1 MAEYITVF
9 NTKSLYGV
17 EQSGGIYYLKVILD
31 DSHSFVK
38 ERLELLEQKECE
50 RIMKAD
56 RFDELP
62 IMSNM
67 RKMDNGTVIL
77 RIRIIVMRGRKIYKM
92 KYDRNVHKEDYLT
105 GVDELNIDSK
115 IDVKFKIGTGY
126 IFMANG
132 KAHFGLNIYL
142 DEVMLY

>member
-1 MAEYITVF
+1 MTEYITVF

-38 ERLELLEQKECE
+38 ERLEFLEQKECE

-105 GVDELNIDSK
+105 GVDELHIDSR
-115 IDVKFKIGTGY
+115 IDVKFKVGTGY
-126 IFMANG
+126 TFMSNG

>member
-1 MAEYITVF
+1 MAEYITIF

-105 GVDELNIDSK
+105 GVDELHIDSH
-115 IDVKFKIGTGY
+115 IDVKFKVGTGY
-126 IFMANG
+126 TFMANG

>member
-17 EQSGGIYYLKVILD
+17 EKSGGIYYFKVILD
-31 DSHSFVK
+31 DSHEFVK
-38 ERLELLEQKECE
+38 ERLDYLEKKECE

-56 RFDELP
+56 KFDSLP

-77 RIRIIVMRGRKIYKM
+77 RIRIIVMRKRKIYKM
-92 KYDRNVHKEDYLT
+92 KYDRNINKEDYLT
-105 GVDELNIDSK
+105 GVDDLHIDSK
-115 IDVKFKIGTGY
+115 IDVKFKVGTGY
-126 IFMANG
+126 TFMANG
-132 KAHFGLNIYL
+132 SIHFGLNIYL
-142 DEVMLY
+142 DEIMLY